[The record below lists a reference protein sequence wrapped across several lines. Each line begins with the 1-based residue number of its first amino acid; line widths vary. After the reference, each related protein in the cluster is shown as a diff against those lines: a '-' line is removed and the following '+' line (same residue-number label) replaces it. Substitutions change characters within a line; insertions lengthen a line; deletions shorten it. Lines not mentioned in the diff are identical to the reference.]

1 MRVAI
6 ATLAATA
13 ASVGAC
19 EHEVARAPAAEV
31 TAEEAPAASTPAAA
45 AIPPTPAVAPTP
57 ETHARRTPAPAD
69 PATPRETVVTR
80 TTRPGVT
87 VRVWLGRPAGAPRR
101 VVMLLAGGS
110 GRLGLSARGIGPGA
124 KDGLLARTRERF
136 LAAGFVVALVDAPSD
151 RPEGLE
157 GFRSSAEHAADL
169 GAIAAWLR
177 ATDPVPLWM
186 IGVSRGSIS
195 AANAAARLGPAGP
208 DGLVLLSPVTAGRH
222 ERLAD
227 VRMEAI
233 SVPTLVVSHRGDGC
247 SASPPAGTRALIRR
261 LVRAPGSRALALGPR
276 ARAPREADPCDALT
290 RHGYLGI
297 EAELVDQVV
306 AFAKS
311 SR

>member
-6 ATLAATA
+6 TTLAASA
-13 ASVGAC
+13 ASVVAC

-31 TAEEAPAASTPAAA
+31 AAEAPAASTPAA

-57 ETHARRTPAPAD
+57 ETHARRTPAPAE
-69 PATPRETVVTR
+69 PATPRESVVTR

-124 KDGLLARTRERF
+124 EDGLLARTRDRF

-157 GFRSSAEHAADL
+157 GFRTSAEHAADL

-195 AANAAARLGPAGP
+195 AANAAARLGAAGP

-227 VRMEAI
+227 VRVETI

-247 SASPPAGTRALIRR
+247 SASPPAGARALIRR
-261 LVRAPGSRALALGPR
+261 LAGAPGSRALAVGPR

-297 EAELVDQVV
+297 ESEVVDQVV